1 MFRPTRF
8 HSLAVALSLVALA
21 ACGSDATTSPATTV
35 APATTAAAVSS
46 TAAATTAAPA
56 TTTAAPATTTASSG
70 TECAAVKGAVVGYSQ
85 PLPDP
90 NFAILETVIKADLA
104 KVGATLESANANIDP
119 GKQIA
124 DIDGLLQKNI
134 KALLINPVEP
144 NAVKPGLDRVR
155 AKNVPIIVQET
166 QIGGPYYTIVTSDV
180 EQAAADGAAYLLE
193 QVKDGKVGG
202 IDGPPIAEILKRQS
216 DSFTAKSKEIGL
228 TVVDRQTNFFNNM
241 ITPDGGRQIADQWK
255 QRFGDMKGIW
265 TFNDT
270 TALGVAGAVDGSWK
284 PVIASINGQ
293 PEIIPLVKE
302 GKVAVT
308 YDLELVKV
316 GHTLAYAALSAI
328 CGQKLPANIYLPMKR
343 IDKSNVD
350 QWKSPE
356 DVMKDPFTVKL
367 IDKGGKSYVD
377 MTGKS

>member
-1 MFRPTRF
+1 MSRLSRF
-8 HSLAVALSLVALA
+8 HRLTMALSLVAVTS
-21 ACGSDATTSPATTV
+21 CGSSAKTSTTTKASTAATTV
-35 APATTAAAVSS
+35 
-46 TAAATTAAPA
+46 AAPA
-56 TTTAAPATTTASSG
+56 TTTATTTAAPAKTTAAPAGSG
-70 TECAAVKGAVVGYSQ
+70 TDCAAAKGAVIGYSE

-104 KVGATLESANANIDP
+104 KAGATLEAANANIDP

-166 QIGGPYYTIVTSDV
+166 QIGGPYYTNVTSDV
-180 EQAAADGAAYLLE
+180 EQAAADGAAYLKE

-216 DSFTAKSKEIGL
+216 DGFTAKSKEIGL
-228 TVVDRQTNFFNNM
+228 TVVDRQTNFFNNQ

-255 QRFGDMKGIW
+255 QRFADMKGIW

-270 TALGVAGAVDGSWK
+270 TALGVAGAVDGTWK

-316 GHTLAYAALSAI
+316 GHTLAFAALSAI

-350 QWKSPE
+350 QWKSPA
-356 DVMKDPFTVKL
+356 DVMKEPFTVKL